1 METRK
6 TLLRSEAGV
15 KLERVE
21 RLSARGAAQWRGFEL
36 SSRRFAR
43 AQRIAEEREALD
55 AFDLEVIATLS
66 DPDLQSDVRRRT
78 EELRSK
84 R

>member
-1 METRK
+1 MGTRK

-15 KLERVE
+15 KLERIE
-21 RLSARGAAQWRGFEL
+21 QLSARGAAQLSGFEL
-36 SSRRFAR
+36 SSRRLAR

-66 DPDLQSDVRRRT
+66 DPELQPDVGERT
-78 EELRSK
+78 EPHPSGR
-84 R
+84 